1 MYLQYKYSSS
11 KFIGTHKNVPRI
23 YYVYI
28 FKVIANMCFEIQF
41 SFSINRQ
48 CEGNYVFAF

>member
-1 MYLQYKYSSS
+1 MYLQYKYSPS
-11 KFIGTHKNVPRI
+11 KFIGTQKNVPRI

-28 FKVIANMCFEIQF
+28 FKVIANMYFEIQF
-41 SFSINRQ
+41 PFSINRQ